1 MSGRSFLA
9 GMVTLGFTGA
19 VLDGAAWGWGGEGH
33 QVAALVA
40 EQYLT
45 DAAKAE
51 IRSLLPSQQ
60 DLNEISDRKVANW
73 ADEIREELPETGP
86 WHYVDIP
93 IEVGAYDPAR
103 DCECSNCIIER
114 IRNLQRALAQKTE
127 ENLMQRRG
135 ALKLLVHLMGD
146 LHQPLHCAERKGADG
161 KPDRGGNDYEV
172 VYPGANPNPSLH
184 AVWDH
189 HLVKRSI
196 GGKDLAAYAHALRGK
211 ITPEMRSQWEEGTVQ
226 DWAQESHLAA
236 RNAAYQGLPP
246 TPGAHLLGE
255 EYLNRAQK
263 TVEEQLQKA
272 GVRLAKVLNEA
283 LKG

>member
-1 MSGRSFLA
+1 MMTLVLA
-9 GMVTLGFTGA
+9 GALPEGPA
-19 VLDGAAWGWGGEGH
+19 WAWGPDGH
-33 QVAALVA
+33 QVAALIA

-45 DAAKAE
+45 DAAKEE
-51 IRSLLPSQQ
+51 IRLLLPSQA
-60 DLNEISDRKVANW
+60 DSDEISDRRIANW

-93 IEVGAYDPAR
+93 LDAAGYDQAR
-103 DCECSNCIIER
+103 DCDCSNCIVER
-114 IRNLQRALAQKTE
+114 VKSLQKALAQKTD
-127 ENLMQRRG
+127 ENRMQRRG
-135 ALKLLVHLMGD
+135 ALKLLVHLVGD
-146 LHQPLHCAERKGADG
+146 LHQPLHCAERKGPDG

-184 AVWDH
+184 GVWDH

-196 GGKDLAAYAHALRGK
+196 GGKELASYAHALMAK
-211 ITPEMRSQWEEGTVQ
+211 VTLEMKSRWEAGSVQ
-226 DWAQESHLAA
+226 DWAQDSHLAA
-236 RNAAYQGLPP
+236 RNVAYQGLPP
-246 TPGAHLLGE
+246 TPGAHPLGE